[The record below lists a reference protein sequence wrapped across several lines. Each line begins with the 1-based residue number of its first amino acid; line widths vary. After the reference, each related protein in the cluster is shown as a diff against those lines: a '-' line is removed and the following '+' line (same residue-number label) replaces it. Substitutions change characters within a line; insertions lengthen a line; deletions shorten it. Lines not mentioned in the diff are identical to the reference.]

1 MNRGTLTVF
10 AIALCC
16 AFHAPQAGAAP
27 LGPDVVPPRTAVTFR
42 AAAGGGWSTANE
54 HESRAALSLVKLYLA
69 DYALRHGD
77 GAPSDRELAERMIR
91 YSDDG
96 AATATEAKYP
106 RAIEAIAAEYHLAD
120 THPYGEWGMAATS
133 TADIAEFLITKLR
146 DDRGSPIFEW
156 MAAAGATAADGT
168 EQDWGTA
175 RWPLVQGTKWGWSD
189 LGPPDVA
196 SASYGTGFVV
206 VAHTHGS
213 AAEQTLDLMA
223 AMPLATVGMLV
234 PSQPARQQVR

>member
-1 MNRGTLTVF
+1 MNRGTLAVL

-16 AFHAPQAGAAP
+16 AVPTPMTDATPFSPEI
-27 LGPDVVPPRTAVTFR
+27 VPPRTAVTLR
-42 AAAGGGWSTANE
+42 TAAGGGWSTANE

-77 GAPSDRELAERMIR
+77 GAASDREWAERMIR

-106 RAIEAIAAEYHLAD
+106 QAIAAVVAEYHLVD
-120 THPYGEWGMAATS
+120 THPHGEWGMAATS
-133 TADIAEFLITKLR
+133 TADVAEFLITKLR
-146 DDRGSPIFEW
+146 ADRGSPIFEW

-175 RWPLVQGTKWGWSD
+175 RWPLVLGTKWGWSD
-189 LGPPDVA
+189 LGPLDVA

-213 AAEQTLDLMA
+213 PAEQTLDLMA
-223 AMPLATVGMLV
+223 ALPLAAVGTLV
-234 PSQPARQQVR
+234 PR